1 MQSYL
6 QQTGAPKKVKTKKDS
21 LKSLKS
27 KQSTHVHNENS
38 NIQTPNRVNCDD
50 WAAET
55 AAPLS
60 QQPHLLSENYLSH
73 YIHVHFEIPGCPE
86 EENVARLSE
95 SKFLGCTIMTK

>member
-1 MQSYL
+1 M
-6 QQTGAPKKVKTKKDS
+6 S

-38 NIQTPNRVNCDD
+38 NIQRADRVNCDD

-55 AAPLS
+55 AALSS

-73 YIHVHFEIPGCPE
+73 YIHVHLEIPGHP
-86 EENVARLSE
+86 
-95 SKFLGCTIMTK
+95 